1 MFIRRTPT
9 RHKSTG
15 EAYFTH
21 RLVRSERIGAKVR
34 QCTLLNLGSHFPL
47 PEEHWPT
54 VCARIEQILSAQATM
69 LPLTLPI
76 EEAAQRYAAQIV
88 ASAAAPCTEAA
99 AEKRSGAQY
108 HEVDIASLELVRP
121 RTVGVDMWAFGP
133 WCSSAL

>member
-9 RHKSTG
+9 RHKATG

-21 RLVRSERIGAKVR
+21 RLVHSERIGAKVR

-47 PEEHWPT
+47 PEEDWPT

-99 AEKRSGAQY
+99 AQKRGGAQY
-108 HEVDIASLELVRP
+108 THRDRV
-121 RTVGVDMWAFGP
+121 FGSK
-133 WCSSAL
+133 WL

>member
-9 RHKSTG
+9 RHKATG

-88 ASAAAPCTEAA
+88 AGTAAPCTA
-99 AEKRSGAQY
+99 AEKRGSAQY

-121 RTVGVDMWAFGP
+121 RTVGVEHVGLWP
-133 WCSSAL
+133 WPSSAL